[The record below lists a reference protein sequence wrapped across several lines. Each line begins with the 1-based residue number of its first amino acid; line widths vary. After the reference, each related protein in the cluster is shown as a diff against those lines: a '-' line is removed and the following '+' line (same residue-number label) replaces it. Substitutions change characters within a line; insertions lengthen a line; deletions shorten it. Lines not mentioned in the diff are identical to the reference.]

1 MKSSGSCLSFIFYK
15 NNKILQAYNPVHKG
29 EYMYLTKDEEKI
41 LDGEQGEVMERM
53 FRLLVRLGEIY
64 KADKMIPVGSVQV
77 AGVSYKSIA
86 DPGTEFLEDLAEN
99 GAKVKVL
106 TFLNPAGMDLEN
118 WQKLG
123 FPKDFAKKQLRIM
136 DAFKKMGIIV
146 TSTCT
151 PYLAGNLPRFREHI
165 AWSES
170 SAVSFSNSV
179 IGARTNREGGPSAL
193 AAAICGKTPN
203 YDLHLDENRHP
214 HFKIKVD
221 AELEFSS
228 DYGALGY
235 FVGKQVKNKIPYF
248 TGIKD
253 ANTDQLKALGAAMAA
268 SGAVALY
275 HAEGLTPEASL
286 VKKDG
291 LETINVGKKEIK
303 EVYEKLNS
311 GKEPDIV
318 ILGCPHASLREI
330 STLAEK
336 LKGKR
341 LKKPLWICT
350 SRVMK
355 DAAERMGFVEIIEK
369 AGGSVVA
376 DTCMVV
382 SPIEEMGY
390 KVTGVDSGK
399 AANYL
404 PGFCKQDVVFADI
417 NKLIEAQT

>member
-1 MKSSGSCLSFIFYK
+1 
-15 NNKILQAYNPVHKG
+15 
-29 EYMYLTKDEEKI
+29 MYLTKEEEKI
-41 LDGEQGEVMERM
+41 LNGEKGEVMKRM

-86 DPGTEFLEDLAEN
+86 EPGTEFLEDLAKK

-123 FPKDFAKKQLRIM
+123 FPKDFAKNQLRVM
-136 DAFKKMGIIV
+136 DAFKKMGIVI
-146 TSTCT
+146 TATCT

-193 AAAICGKTPN
+193 AAAIFGVTPN
-203 YDLHLDENRHP
+203 YDLHLWENRQP
-214 HFKIKVD
+214 SIKIKVD
-221 AELEFSS
+221 AKLELSS
-228 DYGALGY
+228 DFGALGY

-248 TGIKD
+248 TGIKN

-275 HAEGLTPEASL
+275 HVEGLTPEADL
-286 VKKDG
+286 VEKKD
-291 LETINVGKKEIK
+291 LETVSVGDKELK
-303 EVYEKLNS
+303 ETYKKLNT
-311 GKEPDIV
+311 GKNPDIV
-318 ILGCPHASLREI
+318 IFGCPHASIREI
-330 STLAEK
+330 SALAEK
-336 LKGKR
+336 LDGKK
-341 LKKPLWICT
+341 LKKPVWICT
-350 SRVMK
+350 SRMMK
-355 DAAERMGFVEIIEK
+355 EASDRMGFTQIIEN
-369 AGGSVVA
+369 AGGHVVA

-390 KVTGVDSGK
+390 KTTGVNSGK

-404 PGFCKQDVVFADI
+404 PGFCKQNVVFADI
-417 NKLIEAQT
+417 DDLVEGQL

>member
-1 MKSSGSCLSFIFYK
+1 
-15 NNKILQAYNPVHKG
+15 
-29 EYMYLTKDEEKI
+29 MYLSKEEERI

-86 DPGTEFLEDLAEN
+86 EPGTEFLEDLADK

-123 FPKDFAKKQLRIM
+123 FPKSFAKNQLRIM
-136 DAFKKMGIIV
+136 DAFKEMGIIV

-151 PYLAGNLPRFREHI
+151 PYLSGNLPRFREHI

-214 HFKIKVD
+214 HVKIKVD
-221 AELEFSS
+221 IDMEFSS
-228 DYGALGY
+228 DFGALGY

-275 HAEGLTPEASL
+275 HVEGLTPEADL
-286 VKKDG
+286 VKKDN

-336 LKGKR
+336 LKGKK

-355 DAAERMGFVEIIEK
+355 EAAERMGFVEIIEK

-390 KVTGVDSGK
+390 KITGVDSGK

-404 PGFCKQDVVFADI
+404 PGFCKQEVFFADI
-417 NKLIEAQT
+417 NKLIEVQT